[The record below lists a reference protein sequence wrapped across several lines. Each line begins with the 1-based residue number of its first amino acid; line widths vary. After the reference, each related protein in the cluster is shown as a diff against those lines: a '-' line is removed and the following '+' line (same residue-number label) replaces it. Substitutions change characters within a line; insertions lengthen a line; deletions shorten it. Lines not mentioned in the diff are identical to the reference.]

1 MGILDDLLLVLSRKL
16 IRLGFFVFVF
26 VFVFVFLS
34 LDRCISVVP

>member
-26 VFVFVFLS
+26 VFLS